1 MLWAAIGH
9 SHIHINVPLG
19 GNKYTLLIMEDIVF
33 KVVRVSSHK
42 ARIINIVEN
51 PIVSEVVVGSSRLHL
66 IFEEKDTHKDLKEK
80 FRGGINP

>member
-1 MLWAAIGH
+1 
-9 SHIHINVPLG
+9 
-19 GNKYTLLIMEDIVF
+19 MEDIVF
-33 KVVRVSSHK
+33 KVVSVWSHK

-51 PIVSEVVVGSSRLHL
+51 L